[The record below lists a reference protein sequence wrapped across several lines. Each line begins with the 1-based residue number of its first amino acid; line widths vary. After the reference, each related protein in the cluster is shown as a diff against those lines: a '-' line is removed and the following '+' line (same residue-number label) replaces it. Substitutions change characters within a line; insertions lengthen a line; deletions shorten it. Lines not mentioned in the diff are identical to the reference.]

1 MIHNAIESVQVQTY
15 RDWELIIVD
24 DGSIDSTKEVVK
36 NYEIIDN
43 RIKYYYQKNS
53 ERSAARNNG
62 IKEAKGDWI
71 CFLDSDDLFYK
82 THLEE
87 FSKLIKFNNYKEG
100 IYFSG
105 LSNGEFSKE
114 LESYDLSH
122 KNNIE
127 FVLINTFATPQACI
141 SRSILNKQKFNEK
154 IRIGEDRDLW
164 VRILKKYPVFFHCS
178 KTLIQVDHPNRSVNL
193 YSEKESYLS
202 LKFILKTTKLNSSL
216 KRKLLSNSIFNI
228 SKIYLRKGQ
237 RSTAFL
243 VILRAILKDISN
255 KQNKHRILLL
265 LSLTGLYK
273 PIYSVYEK

>member
-1 MIHNAIESVQVQTY
+1 MIHNAIESVLGQSYQN
-15 RDWELIIVD
+15 WELIIVD
-24 DGSIDSTKEVVK
+24 DGSIDNTKEVVN

-43 RIKYYYQKNS
+43 RIKYFYQKNS
-53 ERSAARNNG
+53 ERSSARNNG
-62 IKEAKGDWI
+62 IRNSFGEWV

-87 FSKLIKFNNYKEG
+87 FKKLIKFNNYKKG

-114 LESYDLSH
+114 LEIYDLSH

-141 SRSILNKQKFNEK
+141 SRSILSKQKFNEK

-237 RSTAFL
+237 RTTAFL

-273 PIYSVYEK
+273 PIYNVYEK